1 MEQPFIPPGIDR
13 NRARLR
19 TKPLAE
25 RRVAIILTDNA
36 CGPPGDLQPAMTL
49 LRALDAAGY
58 RLAGLPDDV
67 ADLTNRMAAGPSLAR
82 PQAPAE
88 ETLSFAEYSLVLASL
103 PIAMQQAVS
112 RRWGPGESDPFF
124 RPGRLDCG
132 RFGIPALRCGN
143 VTVVTPPLAQDDDA
157 VPPHGFLAACAWI
170 SDGFRA
176 DAVIDPGGAAA
187 GSFADAIL
195 APLLHLDPTT
205 LAER

>member
-1 MEQPFIPPGIDR
+1 MEQPLIPPVIDR

-19 TKPLAE
+19 AKPVAE
-25 RRVAIILTDNA
+25 RRVAIILTDDGGIPDA
-36 CGPPGDLQPAMTL
+36 LRAAMTL

-58 RLAGLPDDV
+58 RVAGLPDDV
-67 ADLTNRMAAGPSLAR
+67 ADLTKRMAAGPSLAR
-82 PQAPAE
+82 PQASAE

-103 PIAMQQAVS
+103 PMAMQQAVS
-112 RRWGPGESDPFF
+112 RRWGLGESDPFF

-143 VTVVTPPLAQDDDA
+143 VAVVLLPLAPNDDA

-187 GSFADAIL
+187 CSFAGAIV